1 MGYRAR
7 LSFILSAPPRP
18 GGALSFSFIL
28 FLLVLSPDVFADT
41 LSLETGQGFHHSGN
55 TQALFVRYQKDA
67 PLLFGQQGFYEGSVG
82 AWNGPNRVE
91 TVGIAR
97 GLRFGLGETGYLSA
111 QFGLN
116 YITRKTEN
124 LGTLFQFASRLT
136 VGRSIG
142 EYDVSLGYVH
152 FSNGKYFFGWDGP
165 NYGENFVTVQIGRKF

>member
-1 MGYRAR
+1 MGSRSS
-7 LSFILSAPPRP
+7 LSLIPTAPPLP
-18 GGALSFSFIL
+18 GGALILSGIL
-28 FLLVLSPDVFADT
+28 FLLALSPDVFADA

-67 PLLFGQQGFYEGSVG
+67 PLLFGQKGFYEGSVG

-97 GLRFGLGETGYLSA
+97 GLRFDWGGTAYFSA

-136 VGRSIG
+136 IGRSIG